1 MTMPPFKIRSKV
13 RGKTMF
19 ENMHVNDLFTS
30 KAELDKI
37 TDDKPV
43 GEMPRIQNQNNALV
57 AGISDILHEAVIDV
71 TKNGTE
77 GAAATGVEIVF
88 FSASLEA
95 TKDIIVNKPFIFII
109 EVRKLIKKRFE
120 NIY

>member
-1 MTMPPFKIRSKV
+1 MPPFKIRSKV

-43 GEMPRIQNQNNALV
+43 GEMLRIKNQNNALF

>member
-1 MTMPPFKIRSKV
+1 MPPFKIRSKV

-43 GEMPRIQNQNNALV
+43 GEMLRLQK
-57 AGISDILHEAVIDV
+57 SE
-71 TKNGTE
+71 
-77 GAAATGVEIVF
+77 
-88 FSASLEA
+88 
-95 TKDIIVNKPFIFII
+95 
-109 EVRKLIKKRFE
+109 
-120 NIY
+120 